1 MHTDLELLLR
11 IVVAGA
17 LGAVIGFE
25 RNWHHRPAGLRT
37 HALVAIASAT
47 FMVVSYG
54 FHGQGAE
61 TMDALARVDESRI
74 ASQVVSGAGFIAGG
88 AILRSGPT
96 VQGLTTAAG
105 LWLVTAIGLAAGAG
119 MFVVASSVTLV
130 GVVALWLMRKV
141 EGGGNLRE
149 QGQVSLELGGD
160 ASLADLRQ
168 LIESTHTRVVSHDY
182 VRRFG
187 GPETQ
192 VTFLISHGESFDP
205 DALVDRLRAAPNLR
219 SVRVEKLT

>member
-1 MHTDLELLLR
+1 MQTDLELLLR
-11 IVVAGA
+11 IAVAGA

-37 HALVAIASAT
+37 HMVVAIASAT

-54 FHGQGAE
+54 FHTPGGQ
-61 TMDALARVDESRI
+61 TVDSLAKVDVSRI

-119 MFVVASSVTLV
+119 MFVVASSVTAL
-130 GVVALWLMRKV
+130 GMAALWLMRKV
-141 EGGGNLRE
+141 EGGGQLRE
-149 QGQVSLELGGD
+149 QGQVSLEIAGD
-160 ASLADLRQ
+160 ASLTELRQ
-168 LIESTHTRVVSHDY
+168 LIEGSQTRVVSHDY
-182 VRRFG
+182 TRRFG
-187 GPETQ
+187 ASETQ
-192 VTFLISHGESFDP
+192 VTFLISHGDSFDP
-205 DALVDRLRAAPNLR
+205 DKLIDRLRAAPNLR